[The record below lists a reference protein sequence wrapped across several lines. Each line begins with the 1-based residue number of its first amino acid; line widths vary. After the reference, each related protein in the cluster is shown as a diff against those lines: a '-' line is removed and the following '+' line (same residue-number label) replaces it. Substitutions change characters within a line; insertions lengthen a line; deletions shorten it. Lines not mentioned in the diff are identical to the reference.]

1 MIRIGIV
8 NGDVITDG
16 GVKNVNYYCKDGK
29 NTDGQDDVRI
39 SNLPEE
45 LRTPKALE
53 LNEKLRKAGLVDEQW
68 KPQGLT
74 GTEKG
79 ILVSEVAGILGI
91 RKQWMLFGTHWDEAP
106 QTLRSYLNKGME
118 QAGSGEFIDRLKEA
132 LKE

>member
-1 MIRIGIV
+1 MIRIKTV
-8 NGDVITDG
+8 NGDVIADG
-16 GVKNVNYYCKDGK
+16 SVKNVNYHYYNEDKKADR
-29 NTDGQDDVRI
+29 QD
-39 SNLPEE
+39 NLPEE

-53 LNEKLRKAGLVDEQW
+53 LNEKLRKAGLVDELW

-74 GTEKG
+74 GIEKG

-91 RKQWMLFGTHWDEAP
+91 RKQWILFGTYWDEAP

-118 QAGSGEFIDRLKEA
+118 QAGGGEFIDRLKEA